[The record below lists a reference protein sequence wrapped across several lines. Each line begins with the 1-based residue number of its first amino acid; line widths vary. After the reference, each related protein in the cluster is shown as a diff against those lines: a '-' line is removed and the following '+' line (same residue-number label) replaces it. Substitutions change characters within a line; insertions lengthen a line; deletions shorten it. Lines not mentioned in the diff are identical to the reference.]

1 MRTVF
6 DLICYVCDD
15 SAVKFEHVFTVRMI
29 LPNMIQG
36 FLKTESETDTYLP

>member
-6 DLICYVCDD
+6 DRICYACDD

-36 FLKTESETDTYLP
+36 LKESKHSEL